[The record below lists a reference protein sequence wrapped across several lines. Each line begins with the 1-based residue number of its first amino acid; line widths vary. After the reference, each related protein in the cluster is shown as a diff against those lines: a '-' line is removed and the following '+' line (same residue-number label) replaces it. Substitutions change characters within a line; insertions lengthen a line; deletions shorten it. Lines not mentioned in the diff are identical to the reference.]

1 MIAHLEV
8 IRDLLGTTVPVDLWT
23 PEPGR
28 LPPFL
33 VIEAPSW
40 APDPSMAV
48 DGVPHMIETDVR
60 LRAVAGTP
68 AGVGI
73 LLRQARQALGDGTPC
88 TLIVS
93 GRDVTLTWAR
103 AEFIGLDRDATIPD
117 TNRHPAVGV
126 DTYSL
131 TSQPI

>member
-1 MIAHLEV
+1 MIAHLEA
-8 IRDLLGTTVPVDLWT
+8 IRDLLGATVPVDLWA
-23 PEPGR
+23 PEPDR

-48 DGVPHMIETDVR
+48 DGVPHMVETDVR

-73 LLRQARQALGDGTPC
+73 LLRQARQALGDGSPH

-93 GRDVTLTWAR
+93 GRDATLTWQR
-103 AEFIGLDRDATIPD
+103 AEFIDLDRDATIPD
-117 TNRHPAVGV
+117 TNRHAAVGV

-131 TSQPI
+131 TSQPT

>member
-68 AGVGI
+68 AGG
-73 LLRQARQALGDGTPC
+73 GSC
-88 TLIVS
+88 S
-93 GRDVTLTWAR
+93 GRPGKRSATAPPAR
-103 AEFIGLDRDATIPD
+103 SS
-117 TNRHPAVGV
+117 
-126 DTYSL
+126 SL
-131 TSQPI
+131 AGT